1 MIACIL
7 LGIIYTCNT
16 PSHIRMHVYV
26 CSILDIYKCCVCS
39 HWPYGLLDFKI
50 KLSIMLYIISSLIH
64 TYYFAHMICPCKTSS
79 AIVIN
84 EEKRKINL

>member
-26 CSILDIYKCCVCS
+26 CSIVDIYNFCVCS

-50 KLSIMLYIISSLIH
+50 
-64 TYYFAHMICPCKTSS
+64 
-79 AIVIN
+79 
-84 EEKRKINL
+84 